1 MFPPDREIKL
11 LGCFNSYL
19 FAPHPFPSCP
29 LTASIKVYFVSCLSY
44 YYVKLF
50 WKTLQKSEK
59 SQKVSKAWKKTNL
72 MVDLHLL
79 HLPREG
85 RRWLRKSGSSWEKSQ
100 RQESLVVYQRSKTGT
115 QKQTHFISKRTLMV
129 RMIRCW
135 KKEKPNESSRVFL
148 FRYFEIVSR
157 CLLEHR
163 FQPSTS
169 YCVPYW
175 SMQFYGPYYMESE

>member
-1 MFPPDREIKL
+1 MSPPDREIKL
-11 LGCFNSYL
+11 LGCLNSYL

-29 LTASIKVYFVSCLSY
+29 LTVSIKVYFVSCPS

-50 WKTLQKSEK
+50 WKALQKSEK
-59 SQKVSKAWKKTNL
+59 SQKVSEAWKKPNL

-100 RQESLVVYQRSKTGT
+100 RQESLVVYQKSKTGT

-129 RMIRCW
+129 GMIRCW
-135 KKEKPNESSRVFL
+135 KKKIPMKAVECFSSDTLKLWADACWSTGFSQAQVIVFL
-148 FRYFEIVSR
+148 IGVCNFMVHII
-157 CLLEHR
+157 
-163 FQPSTS
+163 
-169 YCVPYW
+169 W
-175 SMQFYGPYYMESE
+175 SSD